1 MTIMTAEYDDQYD
14 EFERFVLGAE
24 QLIAC
29 RDLLSSNS
37 PAKHRMAVILLDS
50 LVDALLWS
58 ITESIFRDSDEAW
71 YRHLLP
77 QYSEKQRA
85 RARAHLS
92 EKLKISSDRSYST
105 EITGTPVVMAESDV
119 RIIKVGHSY
128 RNAAYHRDEH
138 NPVALASI
146 GRAFLVSVC
155 TVFIQN
161 QVSVSTGTTSKEKAR
176 LLSVGVDLESV
187 DPSGS
192 MLNLR
197 DAATGFANRIAAE
210 MKEGIKAA
218 PTRLAEDLIERIQE
232 INEDIS
238 YIDENVSHQGDVF
251 GDIDG
256 HLEWI
261 EFWALVANHD
271 PELRRLR
278 YEKVS
283 LDRERYSAGNEA
295 DFTSIAKRRALLAD
309 AHNER
314 FKEIWSSRQRSVGTR
329 KKIER
334 IHKAATRLAT
344 TRSTAMALELYR
356 ELDVELGLIARYI
369 RRAVIALDQS
379 IQDEIDRI
387 RGK

>member
-1 MTIMTAEYDDQYD
+1 MIMATGYDDQYD
-14 EFERFVLGAE
+14 EFERFALGAE

-50 LVDALLWS
+50 LADALLWS
-58 ITESIFRDSDEAW
+58 ITESIFRASDQAW

-92 EKLKISSDRSYST
+92 EKLKIASDRSCGT
-105 EITGTPVVMAESDV
+105 EITGAPVAITDADV
-119 RIIKVGHSY
+119 KIIKVGHSY

-161 QVSVSTGTTSKEKAR
+161 QVSVSTGMTPKEKAR
-176 LLSVGVDLESV
+176 LLSVEVDLESV

-197 DAATGFANRIAAE
+197 DAATGFANRISTE
-210 MKEGIKAA
+210 MKEGIEAVPA
-218 PTRLAEDLIERIQE
+218 RLAEDLIERIRE

-238 YIDENVSHQGDVF
+238 YIDENVSHQGGGF
-251 GDIDG
+251 GDIDS

-261 EFWALVANHD
+261 EFWTLIANHD
-271 PELRRLR
+271 PELQRLR
-278 YEKVS
+278 YEKAS

-295 DFTSIAKRRALLAD
+295 DFSSIAKRRALLAD

-314 FKEIWSSRQRSVGTR
+314 FNEIWSGRQRGVGTR

-334 IHKAATRLAT
+334 MRKAATRLAA

-356 ELDVELGLIARYI
+356 ELDAELALIARYI
-369 RRAVIALDQS
+369 RRAVVALDQS